1 MNAGTGETGVVM
13 IERWTLY
20 RMGVIGLVGLALLAR
35 FHGITEP
42 VIWYDEGFSLLLSQ
56 RSPALI
62 WTTTAGDVHPPLY
75 YVILHYWT
83 QVFGRSVLSVRS
95 LSALADVG
103 TLLLC
108 VKLMSLLVSR
118 RAALIAGVLF
128 ALLPIAVRYS
138 QEVRM
143 YTLLGLWLMA
153 ATVVLVCWG
162 RQPYSRRYPLL
173 YVLLMAAAFYT
184 HYFAALCVLVH
195 WLYWSG
201 LGSGESVLLPV
212 RRWLLA
218 NAAIVLLYL
227 PWLPNFIGQTRV
239 MKGLEWIPPTT
250 WDVFPRFIGQSAA
263 MLTAA
268 DDGVSEALFV
278 SGLVILFTT
287 IALRSRYADRR
298 SVLLLVGYFFV
309 PVFSVFLLSWNVPI
323 FVPRYLTFSAAGLP
337 MIIAVAL
344 DGMAVRRSLIALLCL
359 VIFIAGQGH
368 GLQRVYAQEDG
379 LNGTWRRKHV
389 RFDAVAEAVKHQA
402 QAGDEVVFDSLLWF
416 LTFSY
421 YNDTGIQPR
430 LFIYRS
436 PSGELKGPE
445 NHGGWLLIPQ
455 RMDWIFFSD
464 PRTLEQ
470 VAKRVWWVSGKPWD
484 KNGVTFPRDWKQ
496 TQTVDG
502 GGVEARLFIPNAER

>member
-1 MNAGTGETGVVM
+1 MNAGTGEAGVVM
-13 IERWTLY
+13 IERWTLH

-75 YVILHYWT
+75 YVVLHYWT
-83 QVFGRSVLSVRS
+83 ALLGRSVLSVRS

-108 VKLMSLLVSR
+108 IKLMSLLVSR

-128 ALLPIAVRYS
+128 ALLPLAVRYS

-201 LGSGESVLLPV
+201 LGSGEPVLLPV
-212 RRWLLA
+212 RRWLLV
-218 NAAIVLLYL
+218 NVAIVLLYM
-227 PWLPNFIGQTRV
+227 PWLPNFVEQART
-239 MKGLEWIPPTT
+239 MKGLEWIPPMT
-250 WDVFPRFIGQSAA
+250 WQTLPDFIGQSTVMTTPAEGGWWGGLIVSA
-263 MLTAA
+263 LMIVCAVRVLT
-268 DDGVSEALFV
+268 DRR
-278 SGLVILFTT
+278 I
-287 IALRSRYADRR
+287 DRR
-298 SVLLLVGYFFV
+298 SALLLVAYFFV
-309 PVFSVFLLSWNVPI
+309 PVVVVFLLSWAVPI
-323 FVPRYLTFSAAGLP
+323 FIPRYLVFAAVGLP
-337 MIIAVAL
+337 MLVAITLDRIAARWPI
-344 DGMAVRRSLIALLCL
+344 AALLCL
-359 VIFIAGQGH
+359 CLFAAAQWS
-368 GLQRVYAQEDG
+368 GLQRVYAQQDG
-379 LNGTWRRKHV
+379 LNGTLPRKLVRLDSIAEGIRRE
-389 RFDAVAEAVKHQA
+389 F
-402 QAGDEVVFDSLLWF
+402 QAGDEIVIDGLFWYLP
-416 LTFSY
+416 FSY

-430 LFIYRS
+430 LYVSRL
-436 PSGELKGPE
+436 PSGKPSGPLAY
-445 NHGGWLLIPQ
+445 GGWLVIPQ
-455 RMDWIFFSD
+455 RLDWIFFSD
-464 PRTLEQ
+464 VSALEP
-470 VAKRVWWVSGKPWD
+470 VAKRVWWVAH
-484 KNGVTFPRDWKQ
+484 KNPGIYTVTFPKGWKQ
-496 TQTVDG
+496 MQTIDG
-502 GGVEARLFIPNAER
+502 GDIEARLFIPNAER